1 MFRERGPSS
10 GAKSIEVFA
19 EHDYNKEQMNGKK
32 RGDAP
37 SDVLPA
43 ISPGTAGSYRRF
55 FQLLCN
61 IELSETAAEDLHDR
75 IARYWKNLGAL
86 LGRAVDFR
94 VAALDYFLR
103 EESYLED
110 PRLIEKNLYDSQV
123 KMALVDD
130 LTGLYNRRFLYD
142 HLTKEVNRSRRY
154 GLSFSVIFADIDN
167 FKQVNDDHGHH
178 VGDDV
183 LRDLGAVITHH
194 LRSED
199 IAARYGGEEFVIAMP
214 QTGLSGARI
223 LAQRLLSA
231 VRSTQLGGLNVTFSG
246 GVAAFPDHG
255 DDVDS
260 ILAKADA
267 GLYNSKLQGKNQITI
282 TPVDKRRSMRFSV
295 EMPVEIHLPDATG
308 SAKSCDMSPKGIAF
322 EAGTKLDVGR
332 TVRLSLADREG
343 QVYELTSQIVWIRRI
358 EDSGKFKHGAK
369 YASDRLPYATIKGL
383 SPAAR
388 PV

>member
-1 MFRERGPSS
+1 
-10 GAKSIEVFA
+10 
-19 EHDYNKEQMNGKK
+19 MNGKQ
-32 RGDAP
+32 REDRP
-37 SDVLPA
+37 SEVAPA

-61 IELSETAAEDLHDR
+61 IELAETAAQDLHDR
-75 IARYWKNLGAL
+75 IVEYRKSLEASQARP
-86 LGRAVDFR
+86 VDFR

-103 EESYLED
+103 EEPYLQD
-110 PRLIEKNLYDSQV
+110 PRLIEKAFYDSQI
-123 KMALVDD
+123 KLALVDD

-142 HLTKEVNRSRRY
+142 HLRKEVNRSRRY
-154 GLSFSVIFADIDN
+154 GLSFSVIFADLDN
-167 FKQVNDDHGHH
+167 FKQVNDNHGHQ

-183 LRDLGAVITHH
+183 LRDFGAVIAHH

-231 VRSTQLGGLNVTFSG
+231 VRSTNLGGLNVTFSG

-295 EMPVEIHLPDATG
+295 EMPVEIHLPNKTG
-308 SAKSCDMSPKGIAF
+308 AAKSCDVSPRGIAF

-332 TVRLSLADREG
+332 TVRLSLSGSDGEI
-343 QVYELTSQIVWIRRI
+343 YELTSQIVWIRRVD
-358 EDSGKFKHGAK
+358 ETGTFRHGAK
-369 YASDRLPYATIKGL
+369 YASDQLPFATIKGL
-383 SPAAR
+383 SPAA
-388 PV
+388 PPA